1 MCWIAKIL
9 VEKQWIKE
17 KKLWLKRKI
26 PSKLVKIL
34 GKKINMNLYKK
45 KMMIGVLM
53 KISYR
58 L

>member
-1 MCWIAKIL
+1 LCWIAKIL

>member
-1 MCWIAKIL
+1 LCWIAKIL

-45 KMMIGVLM
+45 KNDDWSFNENI
-53 KISYR
+53 I
-58 L
+58 